1 MLLENKKIAIIGGG
15 PGGLTLARLLQQKNV
30 NVKVYERDIN
40 RNARVQGSPLDLH
53 EHSGLAALREAGL
66 LDEFRKNYMIG
77 ADKTTITNEQAE
89 IIFSDHENNQAEA
102 FGDEYFRPEIDRG
115 ILRKIL
121 IDSLDIERIIWN
133 SQFIAMEKQGA
144 GWLLNFKDGRS
155 EYADIVVGSDGANSK
170 IRPYLT
176 NIKPF
181 YSGITML
188 EGNIS
193 NAEKKAPEISAILR
207 GGKIMA
213 FGNQKNILM
222 GQKSNDEIGFYASFK
237 AEEHWAE
244 KSGLDFSD
252 KSEIL
257 EWFKKKYE
265 DWNEVWRE
273 LFEQASTPYIPRP
286 INCMPLNQS
295 WTAMPNLTLIGDAA
309 HLMPPFAGEGANMAM
324 LDALELSRQLLSG
337 KYNDIQQAISFYE
350 TEMRKRASSKAKES
364 IENGEKMHSKDAL
377 TVMTNFFSGKS

>member
-89 IIFSDHENNQAEA
+89 IIFSDHENNKAEA

-121 IDSLDIERIIWN
+121 IDSLDAERIIWN

-193 NAEKKAPEISAILR
+193 NAEKKVPEISAILR

-222 GQKSNDEIGFYASFK
+222 GQKSNGEIGFYASFK

-295 WTAMPNLTLIGDAA
+295 WAAMPNLTLIGDAA

-364 IENGEKMHSKDAL
+364 IENGEKMHSKDSL
-377 TVMTNFFSGKS
+377 TVMTNFFSGC

>member
-15 PGGLTLARLLQQKNV
+15 PAGLTLARLLQQKNIS
-30 NVKVYERDIN
+30 VKVYERDVN

-53 EHSGLAALREAGL
+53 EESGLAALREAGL
-66 LDEFRKNYMIG
+66 LDEFRKNYMVG

-89 IIFSDHENNQAEA
+89 VVFSDHENSKEEA
-102 FGDEYFRPEIDRG
+102 FGDAFFRPEIDRG
-115 ILRKIL
+115 VLRKIL
-121 IDSLDIERIIWN
+121 IDSLSGETIVWN
-133 SQFIAMEKQGA
+133 SQFRAMEKQGT
-144 GWLLNFKDGRS
+144 GWLLNFKNGES
-155 EYADIVVGSDGANSK
+155 EYADIVIGSDGANSK

-188 EGNIS
+188 EGNVS
-193 NAEKKAPEISAILR
+193 DAEKKVPEISAILR

-222 GQKSNDEIGFYASFK
+222 GQKSNGEIGFYVSFK

-244 KSGLDFSD
+244 KSGLDFSN
-252 KSEIL
+252 KWEML
-257 EWFKKKYE
+257 EWFNAAY
-265 DWNEVWRE
+265 RE
-273 LFEQASTPYIPRP
+273 WSEIWQALFEQGSTPYIPRP

-309 HLMPPFAGEGANMAM
+309 HVMPPFAGEGANVAM
-324 LDALELSRQLLSG
+324 LDALELSRLLLSEQ
-337 KYNDIQQAISFYE
+337 YNDIQQAISTYE
-350 TEMRKRASSKAKES
+350 IEMRQRASSKAKES
-364 IENGEKMHSKDAL
+364 IENGERMHSKNAL
-377 TVMTNFFSGKS
+377 SVMASFFNRES